1 MGIII
6 HISSKQFFSSEQ
18 IFTWNKTT
26 RLMTIE
32 IAGGGSRS
40 QIDHLLMRRRCLMV
54 AADLGRE
61 GAAVANR
68 QGNGEELAC
77 AEQEKLAPSLATG
90 RSPRALLGDDIP
102 YNGASTVVL
111 ASEHAALP
119 LPHERTAFLSRFIQ
133 CHLRGCFFYKYT
145 SLQRAL
151 LRPP

>member
-1 MGIII
+1 
-6 HISSKQFFSSEQ
+6 
-18 IFTWNKTT
+18 
-26 RLMTIE
+26 MTIE

-40 QIDHLLMRRRCLMV
+40 QIDHLLMRRCCLMV

-90 RSPRALLGDDIP
+90 RSPRAPLGDDIP
-102 YNGASTVVL
+102 YNGASAVVL

-133 CHLRGCFFYKYT
+133 CHPRGCFFYKYT